1 MTHPWWRTTDLVSGD
16 SQRRGESVGSTELTY
31 PRYGCRVVGGP
42 DHGLWRESDGPE
54 LGIGSAPGNELELG
68 DATVSRHHC
77 AIRVDPG
84 GFHLRDLGST
94 NGTWVGGLRIED
106 AYIEDGTVLRL
117 GATRVRFDVMS
128 GLVYEPLA
136 AEPKLG
142 ALLGRSAAMRRVFAH
157 VVRLAGTDLPILIEG
172 APGTGKTM
180 VAETLHRHSLRAGR
194 PFIAVDCAALP
205 AARLPRELLDDAHGG
220 TLLLDDVEELEP
232 LAQVH
237 MTELLQG
244 KLLRTGSS
252 EPLDIRVVATASRDL
267 RGDVNQG
274 RFRLEILSRFHHA
287 RVRLPTLA
295 ERPDDIPLLVWKFW
309 RELTGDHDAMPS
321 EELLERLV
329 RHAWPANVR
338 ELREAVGRAL
348 HKRSRRALG
357 TGSPMDAVDVPATE
371 PSARA
376 LSVGD
381 DELGQPLRRDVAAGK
396 DDPDPAG

>member
-1 MTHPWWRTTDLVSGD
+1 VQG
-16 SQRRGESVGSTELTY
+16 TELTY

-54 LGIGSAPGNELELG
+54 LAIGSAPGNDLELS
-68 DATVSRHHC
+68 DSTVSRHHC
-77 AIRVDPG
+77 AIRVDPA

-106 AYIEDGTVLRL
+106 GYIEDGTVLRL

-128 GLVYEPLA
+128 GLVYEPLSP
-136 AEPKLG
+136 EPKMG
-142 ALLGRSAAMRRVFAH
+142 PLLGRSAAMRRVFAH
-157 VVRLAGTDLPILIEG
+157 LARLAATDLPILIEG
-172 APGTGKTM
+172 APGTGKTI
-180 VAETLHRHSLRAGR
+180 VAKTLHGHSLRAER
-194 PFIAVDCAALP
+194 PFIPVDCAALP

-244 KLLRTGSS
+244 KLLRSGTT
-252 EPLDIRVVATASRDL
+252 EPLDIRVIATASRDL
-267 RGDVNQG
+267 RGDVNHG

-295 ERPDDIPLLVWKFW
+295 ERADDIPLLVWKFW

-321 EELLERLV
+321 EQLLERMG

-338 ELREAVGRAL
+338 ELRVAVERAA
-348 HKRSRRALG
+348 HKRARFPLG
-357 TGSPMDAVDVPATE
+357 TGSPPAVEDVLATE
-371 PSARA
+371 PSVAA
-376 LSVGD
+376 IPVSD
-381 DELGQPLRRDVAAGK
+381 DEIGQPLRRDVAARQ
-396 DDPDPAG
+396 DDPDPAR